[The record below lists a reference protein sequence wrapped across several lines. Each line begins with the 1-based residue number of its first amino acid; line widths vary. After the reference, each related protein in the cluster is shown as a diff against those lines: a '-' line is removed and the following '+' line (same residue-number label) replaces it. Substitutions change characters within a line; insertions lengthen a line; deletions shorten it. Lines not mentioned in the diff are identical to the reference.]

1 MLNQGNNFFL
11 IIVGILITY
20 FLDNE
25 WILLGEVTGQSPLG
39 VKGLTILGWL
49 YYIYIYP
56 RRLLEF

>member
-25 WILLGEVTGQSPLG
+25 WILLGEVTG
-39 VKGLTILGWL
+39 
-49 YYIYIYP
+49 
-56 RRLLEF
+56 